1 MGSTETIATE
11 NARTPPFFA
20 KTPISIARGEGVWV
34 WDEEGERYL
43 DLTAGWGVTS
53 IGHAHPAIRTALA
66 EQGGRILQNP
76 DSGLTYSPARARLL
90 ALLCGVLPA
99 GLTRVF
105 FTNSGAE
112 ANDAA
117 VKLARKVTGR
127 RDVISMEGSFHGRT
141 ISMVSATGQARHR
154 AKFRPQMPGYR
165 YVPFDD
171 VGALEDAL
179 HAGVAAVIVE
189 PIQGEGGVRIPA
201 DDYLR
206 RVSELCRANGSL
218 LIVDEV
224 QTGFCR
230 TGPMFATAAAGAR
243 ADFMTMAKGIAGGFP
258 LGAFALSED
267 VSAKLEAG
275 DHGGTYCGN
284 PLACAVGYAVVRYLL
299 DNDISSRVTE
309 LGDEA
314 LAEMA
319 RWRELYPGTVAGARG
334 RGLLLLLEL
343 CDEATAA
350 AVAAECLARKVFVRQ
365 TQGTGIRVFPALTI
379 TRDELTAGLAA
390 LQEAVA
396 ASQGPGRAD
405 GRQRGSGRDGRPSR

>member
-1 MGSTETIATE
+1 MATPSTIATE
-11 NARTPPFFA
+11 DAHMPPFFV

-34 WDEEGERYL
+34 WDEEGEKYL

-53 IGHAHPAIRTALA
+53 IGHAHPVIQAALA
-66 EQGGRILQNP
+66 EQSACILQNP
-76 DSGLTYSPARARLL
+76 DSGLTYSPARARLVSLL
-90 ALLCGVLPA
+90 AAVLPE
-99 GLTRVF
+99 GLSRVF

-127 RDVISMEGSFHGRT
+127 TGVISMDGSFHGRT

-165 YVPFDD
+165 YVPYNDA
-171 VGALEDAL
+171 GAVERALDAD
-179 HAGVAAVIVE
+179 VAAVIVE

-201 DDYLR
+201 AGYLNN
-206 RVSELCRANGSL
+206 VAELCRANGTL

-230 TGPMFATAAAGAR
+230 TGPMFATAEAGAR
-243 ADFMTMAKGIAGGFP
+243 ADFLTMAKGIAGGFP
-258 LGAFALSED
+258 LGAFALSEE

-284 PLACAVGYAVVRYLL
+284 PLACAVGYAVIRCLL
-299 DNDISSRVTE
+299 DNDISAHVAA
-309 LGDEA
+309 LGPDA

-319 RWRELYPGTVAGARG
+319 SWREAYPAVVSGARG
-334 RGLLLLLEL
+334 RGLLLLVEL
-343 CDEATAA
+343 HDEAAA
-350 AVAAECLARKVFVRQ
+350 TAVAAECLSRRMFVRQ
-365 TQGTGIRVFPALTI
+365 TQGNGIRVFPALNI
-379 TRDELTAGLAA
+379 TRDELETGLATLREA
-390 LQEAVA
+390 IAAVA
-396 ASQGPGRAD
+396 GR
-405 GRQRGSGRDGRPSR
+405 